1 MARLIFT
8 RGLFFIPQLVGVT
21 FVTFVLVRLL
31 PGDPAT
37 RLAGTNATPE
47 NIHAIRDQLKLD
59 DPIFT
64 QFGAYLGR
72 LAHGDLGVSIV
83 TFGPVAHE
91 ITNRLPAT
99 VELVVLALVCT
110 LAISVTA
117 GIYSAVHPRSLIGR
131 MTHAYSMA
139 AGAVPD
145 FFLGLLLI
153 YFGFTVA
160 GIFPSPTGQLS
171 VGVQPP
177 THVTGAY
184 AFDALITGNF
194 DALGSSLAHL
204 VLPVATLVL
213 VYTPVM
219 TKQTRTAMERVL
231 ETPWMRFAVA
241 SGVSRRTTML
251 YGLRNVTPEIL
262 TVSGVVLLFLIGGAV
277 LVEQVFSWGGLG
289 QYAVQSIGSADYQA
303 IQGFVLV
310 AAAISLVVNLVI
322 DLLYAFVDPRI
333 RYAR

>member
-1 MARLIFT
+1 MAKLALT
-8 RGLFFIPQLVGVT
+8 RGLLFIPQLLGVT

-47 NIHAIRDQLKLD
+47 NIAAIREQLKLNQ
-59 DPIFT
+59 PIFN
-64 QFGAYLGR
+64 QFVGYLER
-72 LAHGDLGVSIV
+72 LLHGDLGISTV
-83 TFGPVAHE
+83 TFAPVAHE

-99 VELVVLALVCT
+99 VELVVLALFFT
-110 LAISVTA
+110 LTISVIG
-117 GIYSAVHPRSLIGR
+117 GIYSAMHPRSLIGR
-131 MTHAYSMA
+131 LTHGYSMA

-160 GIFPSPTGQLS
+160 GIFPSPAGQLT
-171 VGVQPP
+171 VGVAPP
-177 THVTGAY
+177 THITGAY
-184 AFDALITGNF
+184 ALDALLTGNTA
-194 DALGSSLAHL
+194 ALGSALEHL
-204 VLPVATLVL
+204 ILPVATLVL

-219 TKQTRTAMERVL
+219 TKQTRTAAERVL
-231 ETPWMRFAVA
+231 STPWVRFAEA
-241 SGVSRRTTML
+241 SGVSRRTLMR
-251 YGLRNVTPEIL
+251 YVLRNVTPEIL
-262 TVSGVVLLFLIGGAV
+262 TVSGVILLFLIGGAV

-310 AAAISLVVNLVI
+310 AATLSLIVNLVI
-322 DLLYAFVDPRI
+322 DLLYAYVDPRI
-333 RYAR
+333 RYGR